1 MNIPN
6 IDKVVVRFSEE
17 EITAKVTELA
27 KAINDHYQDSG
38 ILDIIS
44 LANGA
49 TIFTADLIRK
59 ITVPMRL
66 HTIKASSYFNEIKS
80 SGSVTVTSLNLEAF
94 DEATNLLILDDILD
108 TGNTMQKLKDI
119 FTEAGIAN
127 FKICT
132 LLNKQET
139 RERDIDADFSG
150 FEVANEF
157 LIGYGLDYQGFYRN
171 LSFIG
176 VLEG

>member
-17 EITAKVTELA
+17 EILAKVAEMA
-27 KAINDHYQDSG
+27 EKINKHYQDSG
-38 ILDIIS
+38 VLDVIS

-49 TIFTADLIRK
+49 TLFTADLIRQ

-66 HTIKASSYFNEIKS
+66 HTIKASSYFNQIRS
-80 SGSVTVTSLNLEAF
+80 SGKVTVTSLNLEAF
-94 DEATNLLILDDILD
+94 DEATNLLIIDDILD

-119 FTEAGIAN
+119 FSEVGINN

-132 LLNKQET
+132 LLNKQEA
-139 RERDIDADFSG
+139 RKRDISADFLG

-157 LIGYGLDYQGFYRN
+157 LLGYGLDYQGFYRN
-171 LSFIG
+171 LRYIG
-176 VLEG
+176 VLQD